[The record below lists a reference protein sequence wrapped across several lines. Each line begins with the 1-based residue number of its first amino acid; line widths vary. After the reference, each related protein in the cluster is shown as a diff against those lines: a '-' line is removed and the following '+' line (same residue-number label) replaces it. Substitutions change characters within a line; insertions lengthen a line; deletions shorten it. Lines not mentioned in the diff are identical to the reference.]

1 MPMRFPRCL
10 PAAAP
15 VVLRCVLGIVAFAVA
30 TNSLAAK
37 PAISP
42 EMETTARM
50 LMARALEDNAGYRI
64 VESLTTEIGPRL
76 AGTDAEARA
85 RDWAVRLLSRS
96 GFDEVRVEPFEVPL
110 WLRGIERAEI
120 LSPFPQ
126 PLAVT
131 ALGGSVGTGPGG
143 VEGKVVRFASL
154 AELAELPPGSQQGA
168 ILFIDEVMARSRDG
182 SGYGRAVAMRREAAY
197 RGEELGAA
205 AVLIRSLGTSSHR
218 FAHTGQMRRVG
229 SGGPSGVPAA
239 ALSVPDAQQLRRA
252 LERAGEVR
260 VRLVLTPELRPPA
273 PSGNV
278 IAEITGREAPQEI
291 VLVGAHL
298 DSWDLGTGAVDDG
311 AGVGIVVAAAMALI
325 EHLPRPPRRTIRI
338 VLFGAEEVGIVG
350 ARDYARRH
358 AQALSSHVV
367 ATESDFGAGDIWRF
381 DTGVGD
387 AGMPTALAIGAILE
401 ELGIARGEPTAR
413 GGPDITPLREAGVP
427 VVGLYQD
434 GSDYFDVH
442 HTPDDTLE
450 RIAPGALDQNVAAYA
465 AFMYLAAETRAYF
478 R

>member
-1 MPMRFPRCL
+1 MPMRFHRSLPRAL
-10 PAAAP
+10 AASMRGVLGGLALALATGAQAAP
-15 VVLRCVLGIVAFAVA
+15 PQI
-30 TNSLAAK
+30 T
-37 PAISP
+37 P
-42 EMETTARM
+42 EMADTARM
-50 LMARALEDNAGYRI
+50 LMQRALEDNPGYAI
-64 VESLTTEIGPRL
+64 VESLTTEVGPRL
-76 AGTDAEARA
+76 AGTPAEARA

-96 GFDEVRVEPFEVPL
+96 GFDEVRVEPFEVPV
-110 WLRGIERAEI
+110 WLRGVERAEI
-120 LSPFPQ
+120 LLPFPQ
-126 PLAVT
+126 PLTVT
-131 ALGGSVGTGPGG
+131 ALGGSVATGPGG
-143 VEGKVVRFASL
+143 VEGRVVRFASL
-154 AELAELPPGSQQGA
+154 DDLADLPAGSQQGA
-168 ILFIDEVMARSRDG
+168 ILFIDQAMARARDG

-197 RGEELGAA
+197 RGAELGAA
-205 AVLIRSLGTSSHR
+205 AVLIRSLGTSDHR
-218 FAHTGQMRRVG
+218 FAHTGQMRRAG
-229 SGGPSGVPAA
+229 ADGPPGVPAA

-260 VRLVLTPELRPPA
+260 VRLVLTPEQRPPA

-311 AGVGIVVAAAMALI
+311 AGVGIVLAAAMTLI
-325 EHLPRPPRRTIRI
+325 EHLPRPPRRTIRV

-358 AQALSSHVV
+358 EAALPRHII

-387 AGMPTALAIGAILE
+387 AGMPTALAIGAILG

-442 HTPDDTLE
+442 HTPDDTLA
-450 RIAPGALDQNVAAYA
+450 RIPPGALDQNVAAYA
-465 AFMYLAAETRAYF
+465 AFMYLAAETQAYF